1 MISQQLHKQQLQFQQ
16 QQITPTMHLKGILQE
31 LPKETLFQKYMK
43 SRLNKKQNHNL
54 NKSPELLPLQPKNII
69 NQTTYIIKNKQCS
82 LNNKVKKYLTEVD
95 SISTTKVVQRKNPF
109 IKKKQSENWNDLDG
123 WNVIDETFYQ

>member
-1 MISQQLHKQQLQFQQ
+1 MISQQLHKQQIQFQQ

-43 SRLNKKQNHNL
+43 SRLNKKQNRNL

-69 NQTTYIIKNKQCS
+69 NQTTYVIKNKQCS
-82 LNNKVKKYLTEVD
+82 LKNKVKKYLTEVD

-109 IKKKQSENWNDLDG
+109 IKKKKSENWNDLDG